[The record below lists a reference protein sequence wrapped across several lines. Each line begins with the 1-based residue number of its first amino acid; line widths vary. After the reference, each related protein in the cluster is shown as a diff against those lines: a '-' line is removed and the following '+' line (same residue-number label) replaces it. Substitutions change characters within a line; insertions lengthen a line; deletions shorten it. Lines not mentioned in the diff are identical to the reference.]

1 MKYKIRMILTKIIQY
16 LRYKIYRFKGY
27 DIDITT
33 EMERNVTLDKLA
45 PECIHIGKNTII
57 ASQTTILCH
66 KISKNKETLPYVVSD
81 VFIGN
86 NCLIGKGAI
95 ILPGVKIG
103 DNVVVGAGSVVTK
116 DIPSNV
122 IAGGNPAKIIKDN
135 FNWGKGIYV

>member
-16 LRYKIYRFKGY
+16 IRFKIYRFKGY

-33 EMERNVTLDKLA
+33 EMERNLTLDKLS
-45 PECIHIGKNTII
+45 PKGIHIGKNTII

-66 KISKNKETLPYVVSD
+66 KLSKNKETFPYIVSD

-86 NCLIGKGAI
+86 NCLIGKGSI
-95 ILPGVKIG
+95 ILPGVTIG

-116 DIPSNV
+116 DVPNNV
-122 IAGGNPAKIIKDN
+122 IVAGNPAKIIKEN
-135 FNWGKGIYV
+135 FSWSEGVYV